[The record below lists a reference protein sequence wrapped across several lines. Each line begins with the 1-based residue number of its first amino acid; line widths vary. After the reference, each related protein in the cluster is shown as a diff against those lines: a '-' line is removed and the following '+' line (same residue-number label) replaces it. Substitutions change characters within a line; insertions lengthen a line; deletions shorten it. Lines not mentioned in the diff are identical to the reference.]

1 MTRPDSIAQILG
13 GEEVIGFSISTEFE
27 LARAVRLGF
36 LPSVTEKLFDGTV
49 LKKSDMDR
57 LVMPRRTLT
66 HRIKKGERLTRE
78 ESDRVTR
85 VARIVAMAE
94 ETFGNREKASR
105 WLHKPKRGFDDQ
117 TPIDLLDT
125 EEGARI
131 VEDRLFR
138 IAHGLA
144 A

>member
-1 MTRPDSIAQILG
+1 MFLPESIAEILG
-13 GEEVIGFSISTEFE
+13 GEDVIGKVVGSE
-27 LARAVRLGF
+27 LELVEAVRHGF
-36 LPSVTEKLFDGTV
+36 KPAVTDQLFDGTV
-49 LKKSDMDR
+49 LTKSDMER
-57 LVMPRRTLT
+57 LVIPRRTLT

-85 VARIVAMAE
+85 VARIVALAE
-94 ETFGNREKASR
+94 GTFGNREKASR
-105 WLHKPKRGFDDQ
+105 WLHKPKREFNAQ

-125 EEGARI
+125 EEGARV